1 MKSDI
6 IDFTNFLATN
16 EDLSN
21 TIKVG
26 IALQSGEDID
36 GNPLTVEEYK
46 NELESFIID
55 VNSFDQE
62 IQIPIKTV
70 FGIDDSGNFESEIDE
85 AIELSLIHI

>member
-46 NELESFIID
+46 NELESFIND

-62 IQIPIKTV
+62 IQIPIKTL
-70 FGIDDSGNFESEIDE
+70 ESTTL
-85 AIELSLIHI
+85 AILSQKLTKQ